1 MGEFRYSIIVDNICM
16 AKSMNL
22 EGATLFVKALF
33 EKNYT
38 DKGFRI
44 TIQRD
49 DFCQEEEGIL
59 F

>member
-1 MGEFRYSIIVDNICM
+1 MGEYRYSVIADDICM

-22 EGATLFVKALF
+22 EGATLLVKALF
-33 EKNYT
+33 EKYYT
-38 DKGFRI
+38 SKDFRV

-49 DFCQEEEGIL
+49 DYYQEEEGIL

>member
-1 MGEFRYSIIVDNICM
+1 MGEYKYSVIVDNICM

-22 EGATLFVKALF
+22 EGATLFIKALF
-33 EKNYT
+33 EKYYA
-38 DKGFRI
+38 DKDLRV
-44 TIQRD
+44 TVQRD